1 MEIEKD
7 ILIEDL
13 VEDYPFAEEYL
24 RVKGIKCIR
33 CGEPIWGTLEDA
45 CKEKGFSDEAIDKII
60 MELNEINQ
68 NKNNQNEQKDQH
80 TRRIET
86 TRYKR
91 D

>member
-45 CKEKGFSDEAIDKII
+45 CKEKDFSDEAIDKII

>member
-45 CKEKGFSDEAIDKII
+45 CKEKDFSDEAIDKII
-60 MELNEINQ
+60 MELIEINQ

>member
-13 VEDYPFAEEYL
+13 VEDYPFAEEFL
-24 RVKGIKCIR
+24 RVRGIKCIR

-45 CKEKGFSDEAIDKII
+45 CKEKGFSDQEIEQIVKD
-60 MELNEINQ
+60 LNEINQ
-68 NKNNQNEQKDQH
+68 NKNQQNESEDQH
-80 TRRIET
+80 TRSIKT
-86 TRYKR
+86 IRYKG

>member
-13 VEDYPFAEEYL
+13 VDDYPFAEEYL

-45 CKEKGFSDEAIDKII
+45 AKEKGFGDADIDTFIK
-60 MELNEINQ
+60 ELNEINQ
-68 NKNNQNEQKDQH
+68 NKNNHNEQDNQH
-80 TRRIET
+80 TRSIDT
-86 TRYKR
+86 TRLDR
-91 D
+91 S